1 MCLLSRESP
10 LWYTCMMYSVARV
23 RTCCTCCVLQAM
35 FAGFVPEIMEII
47 GRRERYGG
55 TYDKPAG
62 VKYVNAT
69 SGPIASSPARLLRSC
84 AFYHASTL

>member
-1 MCLLSRESP
+1 
-10 LWYTCMMYSVARV
+10 
-23 RTCCTCCVLQAM
+23 M

-62 VKYVNAT
+62 VKYVT
-69 SGPIASSPARLLRSC
+69 LYFRSDRSLARPL
-84 AFYHASTL
+84 AA

>member
-1 MCLLSRESP
+1 
-10 LWYTCMMYSVARV
+10 
-23 RTCCTCCVLQAM
+23 M

-62 VKYVNAT
+62 VKYVYYKPQVDKNNACKLT
-69 SGPIASSPARLLRSC
+69 TYGM
-84 AFYHASTL
+84 T

>member
-1 MCLLSRESP
+1 
-10 LWYTCMMYSVARV
+10 
-23 RTCCTCCVLQAM
+23 M

-62 VKYVNAT
+62 VKYVK
-69 SGPIASSPARLLRSC
+69 ARLLRSY

>member
-1 MCLLSRESP
+1 
-10 LWYTCMMYSVARV
+10 
-23 RTCCTCCVLQAM
+23 M

-62 VKYVNAT
+62 VKYVHCNSQAD
-69 SGPIASSPARLLRSC
+69 
-84 AFYHASTL
+84 